1 MRFKIA
7 TSSGKNLKNM
17 VRELDY
23 SWRPKAKERL
33 QRGGDEG
40 RKETVYEGSS
50 GNIIEAHSSIVVIQK
65 NSNLT
70 QRPFYKLN

>member
-1 MRFKIA
+1 MRLKIA
-7 TSSGKNLKNM
+7 TSSGKNFKTM
-17 VRELDY
+17 VRELDN

-33 QRGGDEG
+33 QRGGDGG

-50 GNIIEAHSSIVVIQK
+50 RNIIEAHSSIVIIQK

>member
-1 MRFKIA
+1 MRLKIA

-17 VRELDY
+17 VRELEN

-33 QRGGDEG
+33 QRGGDGG

-50 GNIIEAHSSIVVIQK
+50 GNIIEAHSSIVIIQK

>member
-1 MRFKIA
+1 
-7 TSSGKNLKNM
+7 M
-17 VRELDY
+17 VTEFDN
-23 SWRPKAKERL
+23 SWKPKTKERL
-33 QRGGDEG
+33 QREGKGG

>member
-1 MRFKIA
+1 MRLKIA

-17 VRELDY
+17 VRELEN

-33 QRGGDEG
+33 QRGGDGG

-50 GNIIEAHSSIVVIQK
+50 GNIIEAQSSIVIIQK